1 MRYIICILLSLVWMY
16 SSANDSI
23 QLDQKK
29 WEEWRTEYTYPD
41 VKKSEEKKPEITK
54 TEAPSNSNSETIVK
68 YVIIGIVV
76 LILLA
81 VVIAIIM
88 NTRLDQKVTTRVE
101 AKTIEEAEEN
111 LPEVELNDIYQE
123 AIEAGEFK
131 KALRIRFLMVLQLLI
146 DQNHITWKK
155 RKTNVQFANEIESA
169 EIHNIFS
176 SIVSVYDTIWYGE
189 TELGQEKFNQTVATI
204 QELTLNL
211 KENE

>member
-1 MRYIICILLSLVWMY
+1 MVWMY

-29 WEEWRTEYTYPD
+29 WEEWRKEYTYPD
-41 VKKSEEKKPEITK
+41 VKISEEKKPETK
-54 TEAPSNSNSETIVK
+54 KVETPSNSKTETIDK

-76 LILLA
+76 LILLV
-81 VVIAIIM
+81 VVIAIIL

-123 AIEAGEFK
+123 AIDAGEFK

-146 DQNHITWKK
+146 DQSHITWKK
-155 RKTNVQFANEIESA
+155 RKTNVQFAEEIESE
-169 EIHNIFS
+169 EIHAIFS

-189 TELGQEKFNQTVATI
+189 AELSQEKFNQTVATI

-211 KENE
+211 QENE